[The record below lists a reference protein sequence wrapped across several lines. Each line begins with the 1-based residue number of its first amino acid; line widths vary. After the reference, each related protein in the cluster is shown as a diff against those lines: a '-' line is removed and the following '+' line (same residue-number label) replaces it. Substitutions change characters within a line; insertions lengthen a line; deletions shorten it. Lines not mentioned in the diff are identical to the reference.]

1 MTRLFVRFY
10 LGVLFILFVAWSVQ
24 SFVFQQLNAAA
35 NLQVIEEALGG
46 GARLAREKLASS
58 VPGKTV
64 EHVEEVQRRFDF
76 PVKLISI
83 DEIPSY
89 ARARFAAGDDV
100 VFMGREGGGFLFTP
114 PENGQGALQFGPLPT
129 FEGPS
134 QTAWMTGLGVVMVV
148 AAGAIALLLRPI
160 AGQLQLVERTAT
172 AIAGGDFS
180 ARVDERKAGSA
191 STMAKAFN
199 NMAGRTETMLR
210 TQRELLQAVS
220 HELRTP
226 LSRIHF
232 AIDLIRHAK
241 DEQEREPRL
250 KSLDQA
256 AEELDQLVGELLG
269 YVRMEA
275 AEPQL
280 DFETVPLREL
290 VEELIEKQSVL
301 QPATRFEIGEQLGRG
316 AFAVRA
322 DRVSLR
328 RALRNLMAN
337 AGRFAAGRVV
347 IDAHEVAD
355 EVVIS
360 LDDDGP
366 GIPEADRQR
375 VFDPFVRLDD
385 GSRGAGLGLALVRR
399 IVANHGG
406 SVRAAESPL
415 GGCRIQMIWPEATA
429 QSPARVL

>member
-24 SFVFQQLNAAA
+24 SFVFQQRNAAA
-35 NLQVIEEALGG
+35 NIQIIEDALGG
-46 GARLAREKLASS
+46 GARLAREEFSKSL
-58 VPGKTV
+58 PGKSA
-64 EHVEEVQRRFDF
+64 EGIEKIQRRFDF
-76 PVKLISI
+76 PVTLISI

-89 ARARFAAGDDV
+89 ALERFATGDDV

-114 PENGQGALQFGPLPT
+114 PTNGQGALQFGPLPT

-160 AGQLQLVERTAT
+160 ARQLQLVERTAT

-191 STMAKAFN
+191 STLARAFN

-232 AIDLIRHAK
+232 AIDLIRNAK

-280 DFETVPLREL
+280 DFESVPLREL

-301 QPATRFEIGEQLGRG
+301 QPATRFEIGEQLGR
-316 AFAVRA
+316 ADFAVRA
-322 DRVSLR
+322 DRASLR

-366 GIPEADRQR
+366 GIPAKDRQR

-385 GSRGAGLGLALVRR
+385 AGRGAGLGLALVRR
-399 IVANHGG
+399 IVTNHGG

-429 QSPARVL
+429 QSQASDL